1 VAERQLDEAELV
13 RYMYIHSTVTV
24 PHVAKVFKVDPK
36 TASYHLE
43 KLTRQ
48 GLVVKK
54 EKKYGSK
61 YMLNPEITKTPA
73 RLYLQA
79 ALTFSPTIIGVML
92 LINQN
97 YPAASIFLA
106 VSSTIG
112 ALSSLLQLKRYQK
125 QRLEEILMLLKKRAK
140 PADTMSANQT

>member
-13 RYMYIHSTVTV
+13 RYMYTHSTVTV

-79 ALTFSPTIIGVML
+79 ALTFSPTILGVML

-112 ALSSLLQLKRYQK
+112 ASSSLLQLKRYQK
-125 QRLEEILMLLKKRAK
+125 QRLEEILMLLKKRTK
-140 PADTMSANQT
+140 PADAS

>member
-1 VAERQLDEAELV
+1 MAERQLDEAELV
-13 RYMYIHSTVTV
+13 RYMYTHSTVTV

-79 ALTFSPTIIGVML
+79 ALTFSPTILGVML

-112 ALSSLLQLKRYQK
+112 ASSSLLQLKRYQK
-125 QRLEEILMLLKKRAK
+125 QRLEEILMLLKKRTK
-140 PADTMSANQT
+140 PADAS